1 MFLSVNGTAES
12 YGLDARLFTA
22 AVGVPTME
30 EVRSFELAVARA
42 ATLVLLALVAAGVAG
57 CMGTRA
63 TAAPHPC
70 ARQPEAAPPAAR
82 AGAASVATSYL
93 TALATHHYEPAQT
106 LVEACTGAQR
116 RSLDRLWTW
125 LAGMPIEAVKI
136 GHPQVTDEHRAVSV
150 RAMVYGRF
158 GAPPASAWVRLG
170 SRTLQLAWVRNGWR
184 VRADVSQTSG
194 SDLGVYGF
202 TQLRHPF
209 FVNGSR
215 ATVVYG
221 STSELVDAEHILD
234 AAESAAPGLWQ
245 AYGGGTAGLRPLIFL
260 VDNAA
265 QGERLAHVDLGK
277 VRTPAGFQ
285 YSSFAY
291 VDLPEWRKLDSVH
304 QQSMVV
310 HELTH
315 VVTRPMLDGAPHSLL
330 EGIAMDEEARFL
342 RVRGVP
348 MSLEELYPYYY
359 HDAFPSL
366 RVWERRETD
375 WGLGNVHAIG
385 LCYLDALAMTHVIV
399 TRHGGVDALRRLGV
413 AFRAQHVRRDFTAA
427 QVQAAFR
434 RGLGVSFDRI
444 AAEAH
449 AYTRARIFTGA

>member
-1 MFLSVNGTAES
+1 MRARAFTTGA
-12 YGLDARLFTA
+12 GL
-22 AVGVPTME
+22 PTMK
-30 EVRSFELAVARA
+30 EVPSFEFAVARA
-42 ATLVLLALVAAGVAG
+42 ATFVLLGLAAAGLAG
-57 CMGTRA
+57 CTGSPA
-63 TAAPHPC
+63 AAAPPPC
-70 ARQPEAAPPAAR
+70 TRPPAAAPPAAR
-82 AGAASVATSYL
+82 TAAAGVATSYL
-93 TALATHHYEPAQT
+93 TALATHRYEPAQA
-106 LVEACTGAQR
+106 LVEPCTGAQR

-125 LAGMPIEAVKI
+125 LAAMPMEAVKL
-136 GHPQVTDEHRAVSV
+136 GPAHVTQDGREVSV

-170 SRTLQLAWVRNGWR
+170 PRTLQLAWGRNGWR
-184 VRADVSQTSG
+184 VRADVSHTSR

-202 TQLRHPF
+202 TQLRHPYF
-209 FVNGSR
+209 INGSR

-221 STSELVDAEHILD
+221 STTELVDAEHILD
-234 AAESAAPGLWQ
+234 AAESAAPRLWQ
-245 AYGGGTAGLRPLIFL
+245 AYGGGAAGLRPLIFL
-260 VDNAA
+260 IDNAA

-342 RVRGVP
+342 RVRGTP

-375 WGLGNVHAIG
+375 WGLSNLRGIS

-399 TRHGGVDALRRLGV
+399 ARHGGVAALHRLGA
-413 AFRAQHVRRDFTAA
+413 AFRAQHARRDFTAA
-427 QVQAAFR
+427 QVRAAFR
-434 RGLGVSFDRI
+434 RGLGVPFDRVE
-444 AAEAH
+444 AEAH
-449 AYTRARIFTGA
+449 AYTGRRS